1 VNQQRGRRQPVI
13 TVTECAVLGM
23 GSNNVGDELAQ
34 AVEHK
39 VLPKSMKP
47 RERGRYHYYMSR
59 KLNRRNVRQFRAR
72 HYVSAIWER

>member
-1 VNQQRGRRQPVI
+1 
-13 TVTECAVLGM
+13 
-23 GSNNVGDELAQ
+23 
-34 AVEHK
+34 
-39 VLPKSMKP
+39 MKP